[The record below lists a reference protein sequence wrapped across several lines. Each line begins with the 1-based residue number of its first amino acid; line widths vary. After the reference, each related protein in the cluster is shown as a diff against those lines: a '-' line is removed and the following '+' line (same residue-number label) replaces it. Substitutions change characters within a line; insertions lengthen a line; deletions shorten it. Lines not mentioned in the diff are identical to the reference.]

1 MLLKPERR
9 PGPRREMPRTEG
21 NTMNTILDITE
32 KWLRNASLAA
42 AVLGGIAMLAM
53 LVIVFGN
60 IVMRPFGESI
70 RGTVEIS
77 GYLCALAVGL
87 CMPAAQT
94 VGSHIAAGV
103 WVSSLPRP
111 VRLLQKLLS
120 SLICAALLALVARE
134 LFGIAGYADGM
145 GEYIEGFGISYSGM
159 ALGFAAGICLHAALF
174 AHAAFRAVFPAPAGA
189 PGEAA

>member
-1 MLLKPERR
+1 
-9 PGPRREMPRTEG
+9 
-21 NTMNTILDITE
+21 MNAILDITG

-42 AVLGGIAMLAM
+42 AVCGGIAMLAM
-53 LVIVFGN
+53 LAIVSGN

-111 VRLLQKLLS
+111 VRLFQKLLS
-120 SLICAALLALVARE
+120 SLICAALLILVARE
-134 LFGIAGYADGM
+134 LFGIAEYADDM

-174 AHAAFRAVFPAPAGA
+174 VHAAFRAVFPAPAKPLTTVAGGPA
-189 PGEAA
+189 